1 MVATTGAPPPR
12 VSRPGDSRAGLVL
25 PVVLDLP
32 CSFAGVEFDGRLA
45 RG

>member
-1 MVATTGAPPPR
+1 MVATPGAPPPL

-25 PVVLDLP
+25 PAVLDLP
-32 CSFAGVEFDGRLA
+32 CSFAGGEFEGRLA